1 VRSIKGEFVAVAIG
15 FVAFFAPILLSLQLA
30 WNQSIADE
38 KEQNQRYA
46 SEVMRRAD
54 ETAQQFGRATALLE
68 HDHFAR
74 CSPQEIELMREIDVG
89 SSFIQMVARISGNT
103 IECTSLGTV
112 TPIDAGRPTLI
123 TDNGVN
129 ERLDFK
135 WGPQQLDRL
144 DLIDQNGVAILVDAR
159 LLIDMALE
167 GDDVGLAVTVPSSQ
181 GHQRLVEPKGTFNS
195 NWFNPV
201 DRGQTI
207 SSVEGQ
213 FIVSHVRSKTFDLE
227 VISVTPLHYAYH
239 RVRQFAVVFVP
250 VGLVC
255 GIGLSLVVMQ
265 IARTRSSLRG
275 LLRAA
280 ARNKD
285 FYVEYQPVVDLSTRH
300 ILGAEALVR
309 WKRGDTVISPAS
321 FIQLAEE
328 SGVISLITQNVMD
341 IVARD
346 LPRLMKLNP
355 EFHVAINLS
364 ATDLKSRATI
374 DRLIELLRRSGAS
387 PRNLLVEATEHGLVT
402 GPESREVMAG
412 IRDLGICIAL
422 DDFGTGY
429 SSLLSLQSLGLD
441 QLKIDKAFVDT
452 IGTDGATSHVV
463 QHIIE
468 MARSLNLQ
476 TVAEGV
482 ETEQQAAFLKIRKV
496 AMAQGWLFGKPMSI
510 NSLCEKVISGKN
522 QIDQAKPA
530 LSIMP
535 G

>member
-1 VRSIKGEFVAVAIG
+1 MRSVKGEFVAVVVG
-15 FVAFFAPILLSLQLA
+15 FAAFIAPILLSLQLA

-46 SEVMRRAD
+46 SEVMRRAN
-54 ETAQQFGRATALLE
+54 ETAQQFGRAADLLK
-68 HDHFAR
+68 HDHLAP
-74 CSPQEIELMREIDVG
+74 CSPQELELMREIDVG

-103 IECTSLGTV
+103 IQCTSLGTV
-112 TPIDAGRPTLI
+112 TPIDAGRPTLV

-159 LLIDMALE
+159 LLTDMALE
-167 GDDVGLAVTVPSSQ
+167 GDDVALAVTVPSSQ
-181 GHQRLVEPKGTFNS
+181 GHQRLVEPGGTFHS
-195 NWFNPV
+195 DWFNPV
-201 DRGQTI
+201 GRGQTT
-207 SSVEGQ
+207 SSVDGQ

-227 VISVTPLHYAYH
+227 VISVTPLHYAFK
-239 RVRQFAVVFVP
+239 RVRQFALVFVP
-250 VGLVC
+250 IGLVC
-255 GIGLSLVVMQ
+255 GVGLGLAVVQ

-285 FYVEYQPVVDLSTRH
+285 FYVEYQPVVDLSSRR
-300 ILGAEALVR
+300 IVGAEALVR

-346 LPRLMKLNP
+346 LPKLMKLDP
-355 EFHVAINLS
+355 DFHVAINLS
-364 ATDLKSRATI
+364 ATDLKAGATI
-374 DRLIELLRRSGAS
+374 SRLIELLRKSGAS
-387 PRNLLVEATEHGLVT
+387 PRNVLVEATEHGLVT
-402 GPESREVMAG
+402 GPEASLVMTG
-412 IRDLGICIAL
+412 IRDLGIRIAL

-429 SSLLSLQSLGLD
+429 SSLSSLQSLGLD

-452 IGTDGATSHVV
+452 IGTDGATRQVV
-463 QHIIE
+463 LHIIQ
-468 MARSLNLQ
+468 MALSLNLQ
-476 TVAEGV
+476 AVAEGV
-482 ETEQQAAFLKIRKV
+482 ETEFQADFLKSRKV
-496 AMAQGWLFGKPMSI
+496 ELAQGWLFGKPMSI
-510 NSLCEKVISGKN
+510 DRLCERVISDRKTLHEGE
-522 QIDQAKPA
+522 AA
-530 LSIMP
+530 LSVM
-535 G
+535 